1 MRKRVAR
8 PGEELPAPEA
18 GALVPEGRPHFTT
31 QAAGWLAGKKW
42 SGYLM
47 ATPLMLLVTA
57 LLLLPIGTF
66 LLYSFLTPAP
76 FRVGLPF
83 TLENYRLAF
92 TDPIYWR
99 LMLNSVRIGLT
110 TAAVSTV
117 LGYTLAYYASF
128 CAGKAKMAILAL
140 TVVSIL
146 GGYLV
151 RIYAWRIVLGT
162 EGVLNS
168 ALGALGLSHNPLQFL
183 LFSRSA
189 VVVALVNI
197 YIPFTALTVFAALE
211 NVGRDLIE
219 AARDLGAGPLRAF
232 GRVVLPL
239 TGRAVF
245 TSFLFVFLL
254 TAADYITPQLIGGT
268 DGAMIGVVVYDQFV
282 KLGDWALGAALS
294 FYIVIVFGVVLA
306 VTWLALR
313 ALGILRR
320 GA

>member
-1 MRKRVAR
+1 MMA
-8 PGEELPAPEA
+8 AP
-18 GALVPEGRPHFTT
+18 LT
-31 QAAGWLAGKKW
+31 
-42 SGYLM
+42 
-47 ATPLMLLVTA
+47 LLVA
-57 LLLLPIGTF
+57 GLLVLPIGTF
-66 LLYSFLTPAP
+66 LVYSFLTGGQ

-92 TDPIYWR
+92 TTPTYWR

-117 LGYTLAYYASF
+117 LGYVLAYYASF
-128 CAGKAKMAILAL
+128 QAGRAKMAVLAL

-151 RIYAWRIVLGT
+151 RIYAWRIILGT

-168 ALGALGLSHNPLQFL
+168 ALGALGLAHNPLEFL

-197 YIPFTALTVFAALE
+197 YIPFTALTVFASLE
-211 NVGRDLIE
+211 NIGRDLIE

-239 TGRAVF
+239 TGPAVF

-254 TAADYITPQLIGGT
+254 TAADYITPQLVGGT
-268 DGAMIGVVVYDQFV
+268 SGAMIGVVVYDQFV

-294 FYIVIVFGVVLA
+294 FYIVIVFGVVLVA
-306 VTWLALR
+306 SWLALR
-313 ALGILRR
+313 TFGILRK

>member
-1 MRKRVAR
+1 MRRTRA
-8 PGEELPAPEA
+8 
-18 GALVPEGRPHFTT
+18 
-31 QAAGWLAGKKW
+31 
-42 SGYLM
+42 GYLL
-47 ATPLMLLVTA
+47 AAPLTLLVAA
-57 LLLLPIGTF
+57 LLVLPIGTF
-66 LLYSFLTPAP
+66 LVYSFLTPGR

-83 TLENYRLAF
+83 TLENYHLAF
-92 TDPIYWR
+92 TDPTYWR
-99 LMLNSVRIGLT
+99 LMVNSVRVGLA

-117 LGYTLAYYASF
+117 LGYALAYYASF
-128 CAGKAKMAILAL
+128 RAGKLKTAVLAL

-151 RIYAWRIVLGT
+151 RIYAWRIVLGA

-168 ALGALGLSHNPLQFL
+168 ALGALGLSRHPLQFL
-183 LFSRSA
+183 LFSPSA

-232 GRVVLPL
+232 ARVVLPL

-245 TSFLFVFLL
+245 TGFLFVFLL
-254 TAADYITPQLIGGT
+254 TAADYVTPQLIGGPN
-268 DGAMIGVVVYDQFV
+268 GSMIGVVVYDQFV
-282 KLGDWALGAALS
+282 RLGNWALGAALS
-294 FYIVIVFGVVLA
+294 FYIVLVFGVVLA
-306 VTWLALR
+306 ATWLALR
-313 ALGILRR
+313 ASGILRR

>member
-1 MRKRVAR
+1 MRR
-8 PGEELPAPEA
+8 
-18 GALVPEGRPHFTT
+18 T
-31 QAAGWLAGKKW
+31 LAG
-42 SGYLM
+42 YLL
-47 ATPLMLLVTA
+47 ASPLTLLVAA
-57 LLLLPIGTF
+57 LLVLPIGTF
-66 LLYSFLTPAP
+66 LVYSFLTAGQ
-76 FRVGLPF
+76 FRVGLPL

-92 TDPIYWR
+92 TDPTYWR
-99 LMLNSVRIGLT
+99 LMVNSVRIGLA
-110 TAAVSTV
+110 TAAISTV
-117 LGYTLAYYASF
+117 LGYALAYYASF
-128 CAGKAKMAILAL
+128 RAGKVKMAVLAL

-168 ALGALGLSHNPLQFL
+168 ALGALGLSRHPLQFL
-183 LFSRSA
+183 LFSPSA

-232 GRVVLPL
+232 ARVVLPL

-245 TSFLFVFLL
+245 TGFLFVFLL
-254 TAADYITPQLIGGT
+254 TAADYVTPQLIGGPN
-268 DGAMIGVVVYDQFV
+268 GSMIGVVVYDQFV
-282 KLGDWALGAALS
+282 RLGNWALGAALS
-294 FYIVIVFGVVLA
+294 FYIVIIFGVVLA

-313 ALGILRR
+313 AFGILRR
-320 GA
+320 EA

>member
-1 MRKRVAR
+1 MRDRLAGAR
-8 PGEELPAPEA
+8 KGLPGAPLPAGGDRSAARRA
-18 GALVPEGRPHFTT
+18 GRLSGTRWGGYFM
-31 QAAGWLAGKKW
+31 AA
-42 SGYLM
+42 
-47 ATPLMLLVTA
+47 PLTLLVAA

-66 LLYSFLTPAP
+66 LVYSFLTPSP

-92 TDPIYWR
+92 TDRIYWR

-110 TAAVSTV
+110 TAAISTL
-117 LGYTLAYYASF
+117 LGYALAYYASF
-128 CAGKAKMAILAL
+128 RAGKVKVAVLAL

-168 ALGALGLSHNPLQFL
+168 ALGALGLTHNPLQFL

-254 TAADYITPQLIGGT
+254 TAADYITPQLVGGT
-268 DGAMIGVVVYDQFV
+268 SGAMIGVVVYDQFV

-294 FYIVIVFGVVLA
+294 FYIVIVFGLVLA
-306 VTWLALR
+306 VTWLSLR

>member
-8 PGEELPAPEA
+8 SGAKPAAPVP
-18 GALVPEGRPHFTT
+18 GALVPEGGPRFTT

-117 LGYTLAYYASF
+117 LGYALAYYASF
-128 CAGKAKMAILAL
+128 CAGKAKMVILAL

-197 YIPFTALTVFAALE
+197 YIPFTALTVFASLE

-239 TGRAVF
+239 TGRAMLR
-245 TSFLFVFLL
+245 SS
-254 TAADYITPQLIGGT
+254 AIHMDGT
-268 DGAMIGVVVYDQFV
+268 DNRIVAVCEGSTLTLSANGEVIAQVDDDVLDKGDVGMAAGTVSAGGATV
-282 KLGDWALGAALS
+282 
-294 FYIVIVFGVVLA
+294 
-306 VTWLALR
+306 WLDDFEAR
-313 ALGILRR
+313 EP
-320 GA
+320 